1 MPPYPFVIMTFAV
14 LLGRVPA
21 MKSAAVLLASLLL
34 ATLPAAAQTAPTAP
48 PFPPRF
54 KIIYSNLCSGPEPY
68 AMHGHR
74 VEFEYTV
81 NDGGFVTIEFFDTGF
96 DSDVLHATG
105 VKFDRQNG
113 ALSFIYL
120 DWSDEYDFSGSITS
134 KQLTGYFQD
143 AGQTITLPRVPNSW
157 PEAPPCQANGLPLAP
172 E

>member
-1 MPPYPFVIMTFAV
+1 MKYAALFA
-14 LLGRVPA
+14 A
-21 MKSAAVLLASLLL
+21 LLL
-34 ATLPAAAQTAPTAP
+34 AASPAAAQTLKAP

-96 DSDVLHATG
+96 DSDILHATR
-105 VKFDRQNG
+105 VQFDRQNG
-113 ALSFIYL
+113 ALDFVYL
-120 DWSDEYDFSGSITS
+120 DWSDEYDFTGSITS

-143 AGQTITLPRVPNSW
+143 AEQTITLPRVPNSW